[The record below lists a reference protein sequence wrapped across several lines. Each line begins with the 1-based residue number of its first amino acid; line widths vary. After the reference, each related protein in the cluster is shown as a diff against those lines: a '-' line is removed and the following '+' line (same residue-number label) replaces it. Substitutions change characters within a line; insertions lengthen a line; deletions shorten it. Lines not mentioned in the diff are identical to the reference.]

1 MGSSDA
7 VGAMLGARSVAVV
20 GASRRGGSFGE
31 RLVTELRRSSSGPR
45 LHLVNPRYDE
55 VQGLPCVSSLDDVP
69 DPVDLVLLAVG
80 DDALEDQLQRA
91 ARRGD
96 RSAVVFGS
104 AWSAP
109 GAGPSLRDRLATTA
123 RDAGMALCGGGCMGF
138 VDVTRGLRAMGYLER
153 PELPAGPVCLVSHSG
168 SVFSAMLRS
177 RRRVGYTLAVSS
189 GQEIVTTTAD
199 YVEHALDRPET
210 RVVALV
216 LETLH
221 EPQRLRR
228 SLSRAADLDVPV
240 VLLAVGST
248 PMAASMVA
256 AHSGA
261 LAGGDAAWQALT
273 EAHGL
278 LQVSDLDEMADL
290 LELLAAGRRVRRVGP
305 GSGIATVHDSGAE
318 RVLVADLAH
327 RVGVPFATLS
337 PTTEERIRP
346 LLDPGLEPSNP
357 LDVWGTGSD
366 TRALFAGCLS
376 AMADDPAV
384 AVVALAVDL
393 VEEYDGDDSY
403 PRAALDAHAATDKPV
418 VVLCNVTGAVD
429 QHWAGR
435 LRAAGV
441 PVLEGTASGL
451 RALGLL
457 MELAQRPRPAPEPA
471 VDLERRSRW
480 QRRLER
486 GPMDA
491 VTAFEL
497 LRDYGLDTVPVRS
510 ADSEASATAAAA
522 EVGLPVVLK
531 TDEGLA
537 HKSDVG
543 GVVLGVDTEAAVRHS
558 YADLA
563 GRLGPRVLVCATAAA
578 GIELALGVVRDPL
591 LGPLVVLGAGG
602 VLVELLDDAV
612 VALPPLDEPAAARM
626 LDRLRLRPLLAGA
639 RGQEPVAMTR
649 VLAAVCAVSS
659 LAVELGADLDALDVN
674 PLVATGRAVTAVDV
688 LVVPRSTSD
697 EPRDPASG

>member
-109 GAGPSLRDRLATTA
+109 GAGPSLRDRLATIA

-138 VDVTRGLRAMGYLER
+138 VDVTRGLRAIGYLER

-221 EPQRLRR
+221 EPLRLRR
-228 SLSRAADLDVPV
+228 SLSRAAAQDVPV

-278 LQVSDLDEMADL
+278 LRVSDLDEMADL

-327 RVGVPFATLS
+327 REGVPFATLS
-337 PTTEERIRP
+337 PATEERIRP

-429 QHWAGR
+429 QALGR
-435 LRAAGV
+435 PAAG
-441 PVLEGTASGL
+441 S
-451 RALGLL
+451 
-457 MELAQRPRPAPEPA
+457 
-471 VDLERRSRW
+471 RRSRP
-480 QRRLER
+480 R
-486 GPMDA
+486 G
-491 VTAFEL
+491 L
-497 LRDYGLDTVPVRS
+497 GQRS
-510 ADSEASATAAAA
+510 AGPGAPDGARTAATSGTRAGCRRRAPASMAAAA
-522 EVGLPVVLK
+522 RG
-531 TDEGLA
+531 
-537 HKSDVG
+537 
-543 GVVLGVDTEAAVRHS
+543 
-558 YADLA
+558 A
-563 GRLGPRVLVCATAAA
+563 GRWTP
-578 GIELALGVVRDPL
+578 
-591 LGPLVVLGAGG
+591 
-602 VLVELLDDAV
+602 
-612 VALPPLDEPAAARM
+612 
-626 LDRLRLRPLLAGA
+626 
-639 RGQEPVAMTR
+639 
-649 VLAAVCAVSS
+649 
-659 LAVELGADLDALDVN
+659 
-674 PLVATGRAVTAVDV
+674 
-688 LVVPRSTSD
+688 
-697 EPRDPASG
+697 